1 MKYKKLVIEY
11 GNDNMPVEYNLLD
24 YDIVQRW
31 AERLL
36 AAQNFPYP
44 IDNPDRFYGFD
55 PLDKQINDALTQ
67 INSVCDTIENFKI
80 LIDRRL
86 TDINDQDTLNYF
98 HHIFEEH
105 HGLLDNQSR
114 RGELEVNLCNLNI
127 LVHKCE
133 NIQRGAKP
141 RHVVTYFGLPK
152 TKLLFESDYQF
163 FTNNYLYGTV
173 YLNYA
178 EIGKTI
184 EDLAT
189 DNDQYIKDEAFQPF
203 RHYSADFNVKFYNTT
218 NEESQASFTKIK
230 IYYDTHQSF
239 FLKRGL
245 ERSSDLLKPGTIPIA
260 TMAQHVGLEEFGKRQ
275 FVKSVKIYE

>member
-1 MKYKKLVIEY
+1 MKYRKLVIEY
-11 GNDNMPVEYNLLD
+11 GHEGMPVEYNLLD

-31 AERLL
+31 AERLI
-36 AAQNFPYP
+36 AAQSFPYP
-44 IDNPDRFYGFD
+44 IDHPDRFYGFD
-55 PLDKQINDALTQ
+55 PLDKQIKDALTQ
-67 INSVCDTIENFKI
+67 INSVCDTIENYQIKV
-80 LIDRRL
+80 DRRL
-86 TDINDQDTLNYF
+86 TDINDQDTLNYL
-98 HHIFEEH
+98 HHIFEQH
-105 HGLLDNQSR
+105 HGLLDRQAH
-114 RGELEVNLCNLNI
+114 RGDLEINLCNLNI

-152 TKLLFESDYQF
+152 TELLLESDYQF
-163 FTNNYLYGTV
+163 FTNNYQYGTV

-203 RHYSADFNVKFYNTT
+203 RHFSADFNVKFYDTT
-218 NEESQASFTKIK
+218 NEELEASVEKIK
-230 IYYDTHQSF
+230 TYYNTHQDF

-245 ERSSDLLKPGTIPIA
+245 ERSSHLLRPGTIPIA
-260 TMAQHVGLEEFGKRQ
+260 TMAQHVELKEFKTRQ
-275 FVKSVKIYE
+275 FVKSVQIYE